1 MYTNSMNIKLAFAL
15 MFILIVLPMF
25 SAQTYLTN
33 AHNGQPATIGQ
44 IYTIKQSC
52 SNATAGYVSS
62 LSSPNTIYITTP
74 QVMTRIGDN
83 FYYNFTPLDYGEYLV
98 YGNCN
103 GVPWEYSFMTTAT
116 GQSQVFIISILAMFI
131 ILGFVS
137 FILRLYN
144 QEEYYLTIFAGAL
157 FVFAG
162 VFALNSLQGMLQD
175 FEVNI
180 IAIALI
186 GFGLINLGES
196 IWRYFPDN

>member
-1 MYTNSMNIKLAFAL
+1 MNINSMNLKLAFAL
-15 MFILIVLPMF
+15 MLVLVALPMCF
-25 SAQTYLTN
+25 AQTYLTN
-33 AHNGQPATIGQ
+33 AHTGQPATMGE
-44 IYTIKQSC
+44 IYTIKQTC
-52 SNATAGYVSS
+52 TNATAGYVSS
-62 LSSPNTIYITTP
+62 LSSPINIYITTP
-74 QVMTRIGDN
+74 QVMDRIGDN
-83 FYYNFTPLDYGEYLV
+83 FYYNFTPLDYGEYFV

-103 GVPWEYSFMTTAT
+103 GVPWQYGFMTTAT
-116 GQSQVFIISILAMFI
+116 GQSQVFIVSILAMLV

-162 VFALNSLQGMLQD
+162 VFGLNSLQGMLQD